1 MDKEEVVH
9 VHNGI
14 LAMEN
19 NEPLLFEAP
28 QMSLQIIMKD
38 EVSWKNVIQNFK
50 GVDELFNMPLH
61 FIETVLL
68 NSICCIIFF

>member
-38 EVSWKNVIQNFK
+38 EVSWKAKDLYCMISLIGVI
-50 GVDELFNMPLH
+50 
-61 FIETVLL
+61 
-68 NSICCIIFF
+68 

>member
-14 LAMEN
+14 LALEN

-28 QMSLQIIMKD
+28 QMSLEIITKH
-38 EVSWKNVIQNFK
+38 EVSRKAKDLYSLISLIGVI
-50 GVDELFNMPLH
+50 
-61 FIETVLL
+61 
-68 NSICCIIFF
+68 

>member
-38 EVSWKNVIQNFK
+38 EVSWKAKDLYSMISLIGVI
-50 GVDELFNMPLH
+50 
-61 FIETVLL
+61 
-68 NSICCIIFF
+68 